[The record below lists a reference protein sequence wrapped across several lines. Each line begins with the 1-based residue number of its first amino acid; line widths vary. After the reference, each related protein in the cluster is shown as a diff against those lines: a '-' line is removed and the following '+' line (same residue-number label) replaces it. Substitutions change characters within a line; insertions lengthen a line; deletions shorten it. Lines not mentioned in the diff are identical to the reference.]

1 LPAGNHA
8 QPVHQPKQRESNGDD
23 LIIRNN
29 QVGRGFLMGAGL
41 LSFIL
46 GIALGL
52 WVTWVFWPVE
62 FKNADPADLRP
73 SLKDDLVL
81 LISLAYEQD
90 GNLPTAQQ
98 RLAALRLA
106 NATQT
111 FDRLIAR
118 EKQNS
123 QNTLGQDAL
132 IHLGQALGLALPYT
146 TARLAPDAPTPIR
159 VYVVATPVQVL
170 TFRVVE
176 HTPLTC
182 ADEPESGKLRIIV
195 KDVNGKDLPNIGIE
209 IKSGESV
216 ETIYTGLKPERG
228 IGYADYDANPGTYS
242 AMILNA
248 ESEIVSDLV
257 IGDAPADCRN
267 DQGKT
272 PRGWKIIF
280 QQK

>member
-1 LPAGNHA
+1 M
-8 QPVHQPKQRESNGDD
+8 HQPKHRESNGDD

-29 QVGRGFLMGAGL
+29 QVGRGFLIGAGALSVL
-41 LSFIL
+41 L
-46 GIALGL
+46 GVALGL
-52 WVTWVFWPVE
+52 WLTWGIWPVE

-90 GNLPTAQQ
+90 GDLLIAQ
-98 RLAALRLA
+98 RRIAALRLA
-106 NATQT
+106 NTAQT

-123 QNTLGQDAL
+123 QNTLRQDAL

-146 TARLAPDAPTPIR
+146 ASRPAPGAPTP
-159 VYVVATPVQVL
+159 VTVFVVATPIPQVVI
-170 TFRVVE
+170 FRVVE
-176 HTPLTC
+176 YTPLTC
-182 ADEPESGKLRIIV
+182 VDEPEIGKLRIYV
-195 KDVNGKDLPNIGIE
+195 KDVAGKDLPNIGIE
-209 IKSGESV
+209 IKSGETT

-228 IGYADYDANPGTYS
+228 IGYADYDASPGTYS

-267 DQGKT
+267 DRGKT
-272 PRGWKIIF
+272 PRGWKIVF